1 MNYEITITI
10 IQLISVILAGIVL
23 FLGVYIMLPNWNYKL
38 NKPYKWV
45 KEAKKT
51 IPSRLKMIEQNYD
64 DKVRLYTI
72 WLHIER
78 LKRENINGAF
88 AELGV
93 YKGETAR
100 FTHLMDDSREFHLFD
115 TFDGF
120 KEDDL
125 KSENSDDK
133 KYSTDNFSDTSLERV
148 KDFIDGNKNIVL
160 HKGYFPESAQHI
172 TTEQYAFVHLDA
184 DLYKPTLAGLEY
196 FYPKLSIGGVIFIHD
211 YNHNWDGVPK
221 AIEEFRKSNKITI
234 SEVADMQGSLMI
246 LK

>member
-10 IQLISVILAGIVL
+10 TQLISIVLAGIVL
-23 FLGVYIMLPNWNYKL
+23 FIGVYIMLPNWNYKL

-45 KEAKKT
+45 EEAKKT
-51 IPSRLKMIEQNYD
+51 LPSRLKMIEQNYD
-64 DKVRLYTI
+64 DKVRFYTF
-72 WLHIER
+72 WFQIER
-78 LKRENINGAF
+78 LKRESIKGAF

-125 KSENSDDK
+125 KEESSDDK

-148 KDFIDGNKNIVL
+148 KDFIDGNENIFL
-160 HKGYFPESAQHI
+160 HKGYFPETANKI
-172 TTEQYAFVHLDA
+172 KEEEFAFVHLDA
-184 DLYKPTLAGLEY
+184 DLYKPTLAGLKY
-196 FYPKLSIGGVIFIHD
+196 FYPRLAKGGVMFIHD
-211 YNHNWDGVPK
+211 YNHTWDGVRK
-221 AIEEFRKSNKITI
+221 AIEEFRKDNDIII
-234 SEVADMQGSLMI
+234 SEVADMQGSLMV

>member
-10 IQLISVILAGIVL
+10 TQLLSIILIGIVL
-23 FLGVYIMLPNWNYKL
+23 YIGVYILLPSWSYKI
-38 NKPYKWV
+38 NKPHKWV
-45 KEAKKT
+45 EEAKKS
-51 IPSRLKMIEQNYD
+51 IPSELKAIEQNYD
-64 DKVRLYTI
+64 DKVRFYTF
-72 WLHIER
+72 WFQIER
-78 LKRENINGAF
+78 LKKEKIKGAF

-125 KSENSDDK
+125 KAENSEIK
-133 KYSTDNFSDTSLERV
+133 KYNTDNFSDTSLEIV
-148 KDFIDGNKNIVL
+148 KDFIDGNENIIL
-160 HKGYFPESAQHI
+160 HKGYFPETANKVK
-172 TTEQYAFVHLDA
+172 EKEYAFVHLDA

-196 FYPKLSIGGVIFIHD
+196 FYPRLAKGGVMFIHD
-211 YNHNWDGVPK
+211 YNHNWDGVRK
-221 AIEEFRKSNKITI
+221 AVEEFRNNNEII
-234 SEVADMQGSLMI
+234 VSEIADMQGSLMI